1 MTFSGINC
9 KQDSPSKPFGGV
21 LEDDGIEFCLPYD
34 AAIRYSVCSVFV
46 QKIISTFTLSILDRE
61 IEVIEKVF
69 NFNRN
74 TAIFAPMLLSRT
86 RKFKFVIL

>member
-21 LEDDGIEFCLPYD
+21 LEDDGIEFCLPYG

-46 QKIISTFTLSILDRE
+46 QKIIL
-61 IEVIEKVF
+61 
-69 NFNRN
+69 NFNLN
-74 TAIFAPMLLSRT
+74 FN
-86 RKFKFVIL
+86 